1 MSTDLMFVL
10 AVAVIT
16 WGGVFF
22 YLLRLE
28 RLARNLEQQVGDD
41 LTPAAQRAPGPSR
54 TGKGGA
60 EDDL

>member
-41 LTPAAQRAPGPSR
+41 LTPRPASR
-54 TGKGGA
+54 HGKGES
-60 EDDL
+60 EDQQ